1 MKKCIIIF
9 VLLNI
14 TCYASDLRVVLKD
27 GNPVIRNISKN
38 SFFFNAF
45 KHSNMKRRK
54 ILNIIK
60 HFAKKYG
67 VNFKIAQ
74 AIAKIESDYNPKS
87 VSSSGAKGVMQLM
100 DKTAKSYGVKNP
112 FDVDENIRG
121 GILFLKHLISK
132 YHNVKLVAAAYNAG
146 ESAVDR
152 YKGVPP
158 FKETQYYVKKFL
170 SIYNGK
176 RMGLHIISGRA
187 GVSRKIV
194 KRGDMYTNIG
204 NSLW

>member
-1 MKKCIIIF
+1 MKKCIIMLI
-9 VLLNI
+9 LLNI
-14 TCYASDLRVVLKD
+14 TCYASDLRVVLKN
-27 GNPVIRNISKN
+27 GNPVITNISKS

-45 KHSNMKRRK
+45 KYSRMDKRR

-67 VNFKIAQ
+67 VSFKIAR

-87 VSSSGAKGVMQLM
+87 VSGAGAKGVMQLM

-112 FDVDENIRG
+112 FNVEENIRG

-158 FKETQYYVKKFL
+158 FKETQRYVRKFL

-176 RMGLHIISGRA
+176 RIGLHILGGRS

-194 KRGDMYTNIG
+194 KRGDVYTNIG